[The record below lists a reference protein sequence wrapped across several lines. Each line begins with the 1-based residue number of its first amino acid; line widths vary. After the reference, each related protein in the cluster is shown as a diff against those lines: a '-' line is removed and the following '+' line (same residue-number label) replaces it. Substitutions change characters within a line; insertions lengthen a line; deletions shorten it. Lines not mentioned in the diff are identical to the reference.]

1 MIQLTITPPQFG
13 KVDLEKNREVEL
25 FVSNIKLQN
34 EEQMMVK
41 WEKHTKTRGSTK
53 IDDVKLIGSMYDQS
67 NFLEMEF
74 MNSLAREG
82 DVNGSLNLSRVSSKD
97 NKEKTSMKLVKRKK
111 SSALAFES
119 SMKN

>member
-1 MIQLTITPPQFG
+1 MIQLTITAPQFG
-13 KVDLEKNREVEL
+13 KVDLEKNRAVEL

-74 MNSLAREG
+74 MNSLAKEG
-82 DVNGSLNLSRVSSKD
+82 DMNGSLNLSRVSSKD

-111 SSALAFES
+111 SSAVAFES
-119 SMKN
+119 STKN